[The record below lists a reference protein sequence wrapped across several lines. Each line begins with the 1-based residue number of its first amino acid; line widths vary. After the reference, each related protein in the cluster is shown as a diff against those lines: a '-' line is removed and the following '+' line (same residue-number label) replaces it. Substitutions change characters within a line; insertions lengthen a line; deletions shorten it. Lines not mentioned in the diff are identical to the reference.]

1 LGPATPLTS
10 RGGDAVRDYDEL
22 WRESGPTLWRA
33 VYAFTGGRRD
43 LTDDAVTEAFARAMQ
58 HDESIRAPVPW
69 LFRTA
74 FRVAAAELKRGSLAP
89 ALTDDRLGR
98 EDEQPVEFLDALR
111 AIPPGQRAVLFLHY
125 YADLSVKEVARLQG
139 TTTAAV
145 KVRLV
150 RGRRKLRELLTEEVH
165 DEARTDP

>member
-1 LGPATPLTS
+1 
-10 RGGDAVRDYDEL
+10 
-22 WRESGPTLWRA
+22 
-33 VYAFTGGRRD
+33 
-43 LTDDAVTEAFARAMQ
+43 MQ

-74 FRVAAAELKRGSLAP
+74 FRVAAAELKRGSLDSLP
-89 ALTDDRLGR
+89 DDHSR
-98 EDEQPVEFLDALR
+98 EDEQPVELIDALR

-125 YADLSVKEVARLQG
+125 YADLPVKEVARLQG
-139 TTTAAV
+139 TTSAAV

-150 RGRRKLRELLTEEVH
+150 RARRRLRELLTEEVH